1 MEVSCLRSPIAHFP
15 FQSFSDVTVVCLEKE
30 ETQASTGTHY
40 PFNRAMKRVPYLSTS
55 SKLHD

>member
-1 MEVSCLRSPIAHFP
+1 MEVSCLRSPVAHFP

-40 PFNRAMKRVPYLSTS
+40 PFNRANEASTVPLNQQQAA
-55 SKLHD
+55 